1 MVTDGSLPTPKTL
14 HPGIEKP
21 PKRSFL
27 STISLMFAGWLIGNL
42 IFLVTV
48 LLAATIITAGSG
60 LINVPYLTNIFFN
73 KSSDQMSISHP
84 EVSHTADS
92 KIASLS
98 ALPEGS
104 QWPLMEFTET
114 ELSYYLNNL
123 IASSDHS
130 VLKDGVIKILGN
142 KIILKGEIA
151 QTGAP
156 VIFEGNI
163 NINSY
168 KGSVQI
174 INAKVGKFDLPP
186 ALASKLLDFVLN
198 SIGFDL
204 EKSALPIGNIQ
215 IKDGRVVLYNIK
227 PIR

>member
-1 MVTDGSLPTPKTL
+1 MVTDESLPTPKTL

-27 STISLMFAGWLIGNL
+27 STTSLMFAGWLVGNL
-42 IFLVTV
+42 IFLVIV

-60 LINVPYLTNIFFN
+60 LINVPYLTNLFFN
-73 KSSDQMSISHP
+73 KSSDQISTAQPYLSHP
-84 EVSHTADS
+84 AYL
-92 KIASLS
+92 KIPSLS

-130 VLKDGVIKILGN
+130 VLKDGVIKILEN
-142 KIILKGEIA
+142 KIILNGEIA

-174 INAKVGKFDLPP
+174 TNAKVGKFDLPP
-186 ALASKLLDFVLN
+186 ALASKLLDFILN
-198 SIGFDL
+198 SVGFDL